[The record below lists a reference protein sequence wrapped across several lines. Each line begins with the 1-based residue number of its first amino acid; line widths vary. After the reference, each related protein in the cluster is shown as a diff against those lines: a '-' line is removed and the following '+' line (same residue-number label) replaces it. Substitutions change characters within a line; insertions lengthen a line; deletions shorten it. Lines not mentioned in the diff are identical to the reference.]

1 MNELIEENYA
11 SIVRRGLI
19 THNTT
24 ASDFI
29 MKMKEEVEELI
40 EANKFNMKNEAEELA
55 DVILVCLNYAKH
67 FNIDIEKKLKQKIQT
82 NKTR

>member
-29 MKMKEEVEELI
+29 DKMKEEVEELI

>member
-1 MNELIEENYA
+1 MNQLIEENYA

-19 THNTT
+19 THKTT
-24 ASDFI
+24 ADDFI
-29 MKMKEEVEELI
+29 DKIKEELEELI
-40 EANKFNMKNEAEELA
+40 EAHNFNMKNEAEELA

-82 NKTR
+82 NKNR